1 MSYALDT
8 MNQSEFQG
16 KNPRVLSVV
25 IPCFNEEA
33 TIGEVIQRV
42 LNQDSVREVIVIND
56 ASTDNSKGV
65 IGSIDSDRL
74 ICINNTFNSG
84 KGTSVKIG
92 FGIATSKYVLI
103 QDADLEYSP
112 EEYPRLLKPLENGF
126 ADAVFGS
133 RFLTYESRRALF
145 FWHRVGNRLLTTL
158 SNMLTNIDLTDME
171 TGYKV
176 MRIEFAKKI
185 KINEKRFGVEPEITA
200 KLAKLEARIYEV
212 PISYRG
218 RTFAEGKKISWKDGF
233 SAIRCIVKYNILAK

>member
-1 MSYALDT
+1 MSYTLDT
-8 MNQSEFQG
+8 MNQSEIQD

-56 ASTDNSKGV
+56 ASTDNSEGV
-65 IGSIDSDRL
+65 IGSIDSNRL
-74 ICINNTFNSG
+74 ICINNKFNSG

-145 FWHRVGNRLLTTL
+145 FWHRVGNRLLTLL

-185 KINEKRFGVEPEITA
+185 TINEKRFGIEPEITA

-233 SAIRCIVKYNILAK
+233 SAIRCIVKYNILA